1 MIALLY
7 AGLGLVVFILFELI
21 FSSGGDAQ
29 LFVSREAI
37 IVVGVGL
44 ISAAMINFPG
54 SQLNKVGGWCR
65 VLFRSQRGTFIDDV
79 VILLQFSKRLTRE
92 GRAALENEVDAIQ
105 DVFMQTALRLVVNR
119 VDPAEIRTLL
129 KEMIDRSQSRHE
141 QAILF
146 FESMAKFS
154 PGLALIGTLAGLV
167 KLLANVSD
175 PKSLGPNMALAL
187 VCTFYGVSFSNL
199 VFLPLSG
206 RLKSSS
212 HEEAVQKEQLVEA
225 IVSMASNELPVVVEE
240 KLYMLLTAKDRAKV
254 KKKLKQLS

>member
-1 MIALLY
+1 MVALLY
-7 AGLGLVVFILFELI
+7 VGLGLVGFILFELV
-21 FSSGGDAQ
+21 FATGSSDAQ

-44 ISAAMINFPG
+44 LSTALINFPF
-54 SQLNKVGGWCR
+54 SQLNKLGGWMK
-65 VLFRSQRGTFIDDV
+65 VVFRSRKGTFIEDV
-79 VILLQFSKRLTRE
+79 VLLLTYSKRMTRDGRGAIE
-92 GRAALENEVDAIQ
+92 GDVETIQ
-105 DVFMQTALRLVVNR
+105 DVFLQTALRLVVNR
-119 VDPAEIRTLL
+119 VDPSEIRVLL
-129 KEMIDRSQSRHE
+129 KEMIDRSQARHE

-187 VCTFYGVSFSNL
+187 VCTFYGVTFSNL

-212 HEEAVQKEQLVEA
+212 HEEAVHKEQLVEA
-225 IVSMASNELPVVVEE
+225 IVSMANNELPIVVEE
-240 KLYMLLTAKDRAKV
+240 KLYMVLTAKDRATV
-254 KKKLKQLS
+254 KRKLAR